1 MTHKAPTKTPTPV
14 CDRIRASRNRRLAA
28 SGIQPQHFMLGNM
41 TGLQSLMR
49 RVRSGDYWGPS
60 ASQTGSQI
68 GNSMSSY
75 VKFGNGLGANI
86 EGLRTIFKELQ

>member
-1 MTHKAPTKTPTPV
+1 MTHKASTKTPTPV

-28 SGIQPQHFMLGNM
+28 SGIQPHFMLGKM
-41 TGLQSLMR
+41 TGLESLMR
-49 RVRSGDYWGPS
+49 RMRGGDYCGPR

-68 GNSMSSY
+68 GNSMSSH
-75 VKFGNGLGANI
+75 VKFRNVLGANT

>member
-1 MTHKAPTKTPTPV
+1 MTQKTSTQTPAV
-14 CDRIRASRNRRLAA
+14 CDRIRVSRNRRLAA
-28 SGIQPQHFMLGNM
+28 SGIQPHFMLGNM
-41 TGLQSLMR
+41 TGLESLMR

-75 VKFGNGLGANI
+75 VKSRNELGANI

>member
-1 MTHKAPTKTPTPV
+1 M

-28 SGIQPQHFMLGNM
+28 NGIQPHFMLGNM

-49 RVRSGDYWGPS
+49 RVRSGDYCGPR
-60 ASQTGSQI
+60 ASQAGSQI

-75 VKFGNGLGANI
+75 VKSRNELGANI